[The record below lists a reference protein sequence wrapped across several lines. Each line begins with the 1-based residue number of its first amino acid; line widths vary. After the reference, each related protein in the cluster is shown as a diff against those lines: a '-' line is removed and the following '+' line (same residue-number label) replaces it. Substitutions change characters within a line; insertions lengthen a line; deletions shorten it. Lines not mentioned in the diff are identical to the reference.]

1 MTCFDTRIPSIG
13 NIGSIGSTFSGL
25 YDFTD
30 RKLNQIKPMPQKD
43 EVSCDIN
50 SMREQYGLSEA
61 TKKRGLK
68 SQNELATAIS
78 LDDGQAVGA
87 SNE

>member
-1 MTCFDTRIPSIG
+1 
-13 NIGSIGSTFSGL
+13 
-25 YDFTD
+25 
-30 RKLNQIKPMPQKD
+30 MPQKD